1 MALRFRYFYK
11 PKGKNKP
18 GSEKLKTEPSLVGK
32 EKTPVSDKPIPA
44 SSKKGSEVRKGNAAD
59 VPVKS
64 DVVQAAAKKA
74 SSTTKKS
81 SVAVR
86 TGRSGDDVRNFAV
99 FLVGG
104 EWFGIDLNS
113 IMEILHDFDVI
124 PVPHLPA
131 AFAGVTNLRGESLPV
146 VDMRKLLNEPEV
158 KAEIVSCLITTVGR
172 AKIGFLVDSDVEI
185 VNVETG
191 RLYPLPG
198 FYTKEEMKF
207 LESIFWFKDKFI
219 GILKPEPTLEV
230 LTEWRMENEEK

>member
-1 MALRFRYFYK
+1 MALRFRDFYK
-11 PKGKNKP
+11 PKGKDKP
-18 GSEKLKTEPSLVGK
+18 ASEKVKTDPSPEGK
-32 EKTPVSDKPIPA
+32 GKTPVSEKPIPA
-44 SSKKGSEVRKGNAAD
+44 PSKKGSEVRKGSTAE
-59 VPVKS
+59 VPVKN
-64 DVVQAAAKKA
+64 DAAQTTAKKVP
-74 SSTTKKS
+74 SVSKKS

-86 TGRSGDDVRNFAV
+86 TGRAGGNERNFAV

-185 VNVETG
+185 VNAETG

>member
-1 MALRFRYFYK
+1 MALRFRDFYK
-11 PKGKNKP
+11 PKGKEKP
-18 GSEKLKTEPSLVGK
+18 EIEKVKTEPPPAGK
-32 EKTPVSDKPIPA
+32 EKTPVSEKPIPVTGKK
-44 SSKKGSEVRKGNAAD
+44 SSEIRKGAAAD
-59 VPVKS
+59 VPVKKEAAQTPVKKS
-64 DVVQAAAKKA
+64 PPAAKK
-74 SSTTKKS
+74 SPVT
-81 SVAVR
+81 VR
-86 TGRSGDDVRNFAV
+86 TGDDERNFAV
-99 FLVGG
+99 FVVGG

-146 VDMRKLLNEPEV
+146 VDMKKLLSESEV
-158 KAEIVSCLITTVGR
+158 KSEIVSCLITAVGR
-172 AKIGFLVDSDVEI
+172 AKIGLLVDSDVEI
-185 VNVETG
+185 VSAGNG

-198 FYTKEEMKF
+198 FYTKDEMKF

>member
-1 MALRFRYFYK
+1 MALRFRDFYK
-11 PKGKNKP
+11 PKGKAKP
-18 GSEKLKTEPSLVGK
+18 ESEKVKTDSSPEKGK
-32 EKTPVSDKPIPA
+32 ETPASEKPIPV
-44 SSKKGSEVRKGNAAD
+44 SSKKTIETRKGAAGE
-59 VPVKS
+59 VPVQNHAAQAT
-64 DVVQAAAKKA
+64 VQKA
-74 SSTTKKS
+74 PFLPKKS
-81 SVAVR
+81 PVTIR
-86 TGRSGDDVRNFAV
+86 TGRAVGDEQNFAV

-113 IMEILHDFDVI
+113 IMEILHDFDII

-146 VDMRKLLNEPEV
+146 VNMRKLLSEPEM
-158 KAEIVSCLITTVGR
+158 KAEIVSCLITAVGR
-172 AKIGFLVDSDVEI
+172 AKIGLLVDSDVEI
-185 VNVETG
+185 VNAETG

-198 FYTKEEMKF
+198 FYTKDEMKF